1 MVWGPILIKPEFYQF
16 FFFNQFFLSVFYQFL
31 PFTVANLRFQ
41 PNTKLPEFYQV
52 LFSQVEFL
60 TVMLILRIQ
69 ILNSLF
75 LWITFTQV
83 CCIM

>member
-16 FFFNQFFLSVFYQFL
+16 FFLISFFISFYPL
-31 PFTVANLRFQ
+31 TVANLHFQ